1 MTGASLFRSVA
12 RGLLAAGRTA
22 FVLGALVA
30 LLHVT
35 APHDHASVTDEQRCT
50 ACQLQRVDGG
60 GTPEADPIPLAP
72 PARTSAPV
80 ALAAVDLA
88 PRAACTAPVLSRG
101 PPSPSP
107 SEPL

>member
-1 MTGASLFRSVA
+1 MIGASIFRSVA
-12 RGLLAAGRTA
+12 CGLLAAGRTA

-35 APHDHASVTDEQRCT
+35 APHDHASVTEEQRCP

-60 GTPEADPIPLAP
+60 GAPDANPIPLAP
-72 PARTSAPV
+72 PARTSAPG

-88 PRAACTAPVLSRG
+88 PCAACTAPVPSRG

>member
-1 MTGASLFRSVA
+1 MIGASLFRSVA
-12 RGLLAAGRTA
+12 RGLRTAGRTA

-35 APHDHASVTDEQRCT
+35 APHAHASVTEEQRCP

-60 GTPEADPIPLAP
+60 GTPEADAISLAP
-72 PARTSAPV
+72 PVLSSALA

-88 PRAACTAPVLSRG
+88 SCAACTAPVPSRG
-101 PPSPSP
+101 PPSNSP

>member
-12 RGLLAAGRTA
+12 RGLLTAGRAA

-35 APHDHASVTDEQRCT
+35 APHDHASASEEQRCP

-72 PARTSAPV
+72 PDRTSAPV
-80 ALAAVDLA
+80 VRAAVDLA
-88 PRAACTAPVLSRG
+88 PCAACTARVPSRG
-101 PPSPSP
+101 PPSSSP

>member
-1 MTGASLFRSVA
+1 MTGASLLRSAA

-22 FVLGALVA
+22 FVLGALVT

-35 APHDHASVTDEQRCT
+35 APHDHASGSEERRCP

-60 GTPEADPIPLAP
+60 GTPEADPISLAP
-72 PARTSAPV
+72 PILSSAHV
-80 ALAAVDLA
+80 ALTLVDLA
-88 PRAACTAPVLSRG
+88 PRAACTAPVPSRG
-101 PPSPSP
+101 PPSSSP